1 MYSLVMK
8 DFRLLKKTLLF
19 VVIYTVAMTIM
30 QPLPPAATASIVGWL
45 LILNA
50 NVYDEKNKSD
60 IFLNSLPVSRKQIVG
75 AKYASFLAF
84 GLLSVGASAIVSWA
98 MQWLA
103 APDDFQV
110 VQWQDFVI
118 VSSSVMLAGSVFY
131 PLYYKFGG
139 QYVRIAMLG
148 LMFLA
153 MIFANMIQW
162 LVTQRFADTVGD
174 VLYLLQSTS
183 LPVMMLYLAAFTCIV
198 ALLSWKL
205 STGIYQ
211 KKDF

>member
-1 MYSLVMK
+1 VYSLVMK

-50 NVYDEKNKSD
+50 NHFDEKNRSD
-60 IFLNSLPVSRKQIVG
+60 MFLNSLPVSRKQIVS
-75 AKYASFLAF
+75 AKYASFFAF

-98 MQWLA
+98 MLWFV

-118 VSSSVMLAGSVFY
+118 VISSVMLAGAVFY

-148 LMFLA
+148 LLFLG
-153 MIFANMIQW
+153 MISANIIQW
-162 LVTQRFADTVGD
+162 LVTQRFAGTIGG
-174 VLYLLQSTS
+174 VLQLLQSTS

-198 ALLSWKL
+198 TLLSWKL
-205 STGIYQ
+205 STVIYQ

>member
-174 VLYLLQSTS
+174 VLHLLQSTS